1 MKKGFGIY
9 IGRKQVIAAAV
20 SVSGGIPSL
29 LQYAIEPIQKTASQT
44 DISPKSK
51 KEPKKKEL
59 SPEAQTVNR
68 ALQKIGALRAHVI
81 AAFNPF
87 HLVTRYFE
95 IPFVPVRERR
105 EAARYEATRYIPF
118 KLEETVADFH
128 MTERK
133 AKSGEAILGVTA
145 AAARLDVLRSY
156 GSHLRQG
163 SAKVDMVEPLFSA
176 FARALWASEKKLGEG
191 AWGFIFIDGDESV
204 NITLVSRGMVYLSRD
219 FLLTGEDARA
229 NETRF
234 YEELKASLDYM
245 KKESGE
251 ERLPFATTASPEQ
264 IFLAGTGDLLFWRD
278 FLTSVFGT
286 ETRFDLAVFPADQ
299 NVPAQVISGLL
310 VAIGLGL
317 RSFSDKSPLGTFTL
331 MPPAEL
337 ETKPERFRKTL
348 QIEFLFFALFFVFAR
363 FAVLGPYAA
372 HVQRQV
378 LKQMSPEAA
387 GDLRLASMAV
397 PELSKMRDNL
407 QASGS
412 QIEKIVKG
420 NLSIGAKLLA
430 VSETMPKAIW
440 LEQFTYESGLS
451 EGGRYDRSGT
461 STGRA
466 LNLRGQCYLANAEED
481 VRAIDQWVKTL
492 NQNKVFLEGFRKAV
506 VTEVRR
512 EKYLSQDTTMFS
524 ILCQ

>member
-1 MKKGFGIY
+1 M
-9 IGRKQVIAAAV
+9 IAASV
-20 SVSGGIPSL
+20 SVSAGVPSL

-59 SPEAQTVNR
+59 GPEAQTVNR
-68 ALQKIGALRAHVI
+68 ALQKIGALRAHVV

-95 IPFVPVRERR
+95 IPFVPVRERQ

-128 MTERK
+128 ITERK
-133 AKSGEAILGVTA
+133 AKAGETTILGVTC
-145 AAARLDVLRSY
+145 AAARLDLLRSY
-156 GSHLRQG
+156 GSHFRQG
-163 SAKVDMVEPLFSA
+163 TAKVDMVEPLFSA
-176 FARALWASEKKLGEG
+176 FSRALSASEKKLGEN

-204 NITLVSRGMVYLSRD
+204 NITLVSRGSVYLSRD

-251 ERLPFATTASPEQ
+251 EHLEQ

-286 ETRFDLAVFPADQ
+286 EARFELAVFPADQ
-299 NVPAQVISGLL
+299 SVPAQVIPGLL

-317 RSFSDKSPLGTFTL
+317 RNFSDKSPLGTFTL
-331 MPPAEL
+331 VPPAEL
-337 ETKPERFRKTL
+337 ETKPERFKKVI
-348 QIEFLFFALFFVFAR
+348 QVEFLLFALFFIVTR
-363 FAVLGPYAA
+363 FGILEPYAA
-372 HVQRQV
+372 HIQKQV

-387 GDLRLASMAV
+387 ADSRLVSMSVSELTKLR
-397 PELSKMRDNL
+397 DDL

-412 QIEKIVKG
+412 QIEKLTKS
-420 NLSIGAKLLA
+420 NLSIGAKLTAISNTL
-430 VSETMPKAIW
+430 PKAIW
-440 LEQFTYESGLS
+440 LEQLLYESGLS
-451 EGGRYDRSGT
+451 EKGRSDRSG
-461 STGRA
+461 SPTGRA
-466 LNLRGQCYLANAEED
+466 LIFRGQCYLANAEED
-481 VRAIDQWVKTL
+481 VKAIDQWVKTL
-492 NQNKVFLEGFRKAV
+492 NQDKVFLEGFRKAV

-512 EKYLSQDTTMFS
+512 EKYLDHDTTMFS
-524 ILCQ
+524 ISCQ